1 MMINT
6 VDDDSGE
13 AANMLTKAETGMFF
27 DLVEALLDNEGQIL
41 KNDALDCGRD
51 HRMTPTDAELA
62 LSRMERMKWFKTVK
76 TGPEEEATLV
86 FGPRAIGELPH
97 VRNFT
102 RNLAINRPNNVANG
116 GGNHHNR
123 GGGNVN
129 VVIDD
134 DDDEAEEDASYPVGN
149 TKGDDNDDDEEEE
162 EVVVARSARR
172 SMLPRMSQDRELRE
186 VDNDEDEEVEDA
198 DEDEDVVQEVQQA
211 RHSRG
216 SRSSSYRSGSQQSQ
230 RMTRSRSSRSRSS
243 QYD

>member
-13 AANMLTKAETGMFF
+13 AANMLSKGETGMFF
-27 DLVEALLDNEGQIL
+27 DLVEALLENEGHL
-41 KNDALDCGRD
+41 SKNDAFDYGRD
-51 HRMTPTDAELA
+51 HRMTMTDAELA

-102 RNLAINRPNNVANG
+102 RNLSINRPNNVAG
-116 GGNHHNR
+116 GGGGHHH

-129 VVIDD
+129 AVMD

-149 TKGDDNDDDEEEE
+149 TRGHGGDDDEEEE
-162 EVVVARSARR
+162 EVVVARSARK
-172 SMLPRMSQDRELRE
+172 SMLPRMSQDREPMG

-198 DEDEDVVQEVQQA
+198 DEDEDVVEEVQQA

-216 SRSSSYRSGSQQSQ
+216 SRSSSHRSGSRQS
-230 RMTRSRSSRSRSS
+230 RTTRSRSTRSRSS